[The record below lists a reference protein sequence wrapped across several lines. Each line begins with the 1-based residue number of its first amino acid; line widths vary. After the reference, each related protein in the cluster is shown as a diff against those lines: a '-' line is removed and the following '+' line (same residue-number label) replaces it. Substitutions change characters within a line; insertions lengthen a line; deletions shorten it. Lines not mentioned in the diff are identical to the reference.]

1 MARSS
6 DAEFI
11 EFVIG
16 SHQRLV
22 QLAYLLCG
30 DWHRAEDAVQS
41 AFVRMY
47 AAWPRIRS
55 RAAVDLYARKAV
67 LSTVRDDARR
77 PWRRERVSAR
87 LPEQVSQDRSGRV
100 DERLLLVSA
109 LRMLPTRQ
117 RTAVVLRYLADL
129 SIGDTAE
136 VMGCSP
142 GTVKSQTA
150 RAITALRKSFT
161 DVGLNLQ
168 DPDATNLP
176 TPEGTRPWH

>member
-1 MARSS
+1 VTRSG

-11 EFVIG
+11 EFVVG

-30 DWHRAEDAVQS
+30 DWHRAEDAVQG

-47 AAWPRIRS
+47 AAWPRIRNQ
-55 RAAVDLYARKAV
+55 AAVDLYARKTI

-77 PWRRERVSAR
+77 QWRRERASAR
-87 LPEQVSQDRSGRV
+87 LPEPAIQDRTGQI

-109 LRMLPTRQ
+109 LRILPARQ
-117 RTAVVLRYLADL
+117 RTAVVLRYLGDY
-129 SIGDTAE
+129 SIEDTAE
-136 VMGCSP
+136 VMGCSA

-150 RAITALRKSFT
+150 RAIAALRKSFA
-161 DVGLNLQ
+161 DVGLSLQ
-168 DPDATNLP
+168 Q
-176 TPEGTRPWH
+176 PEAVHPLIPEESTAWQ